1 MQLLIKIPSWGY
13 ITPSWCSITRTVMF
27 ASSLPLS
34 SHADDIVLID
44 PSANAMRN
52 ILIVPSDT
60 AMRKMLRFVNNML
73 LNINQ
78 PINQSRI
85 FKVA

>member
-44 PSANAMRN
+44 PS
-52 ILIVPSDT
+52 DT

>member
-1 MQLLIKIPSWGY
+1 
-13 ITPSWCSITRTVMF
+13 MF